1 MVTYIK
7 SDVRN
12 IYIELENELTP
23 ELYPN
28 LGTTWEDYLD
38 NLFVKLS
45 DEQVAFKNEHPK
57 AKVHEVWNMELDP
70 VHVRNL
76 DDAKNEKKSELAR
89 YKEQYVGDFKYNG
102 TKVWLSD
109 SERVVKKAEAENAKN
124 NGIETYLLSPE
135 LDAMPVNDAL
145 AVINSMTSRE
155 LACNQAVASKIEEI
169 DALEDIETVD
179 GVDVSEGF
187 PTEVEVSDATL
198 EKQTE
203 TEAKNNVQM
212 QVMKLMT
219 KQINSMELSDT
230 EALEV
235 KLLYPE
241 WTSFIGEQLEI
252 GMRVLHKN
260 KLYNVITPVNPVQD
274 LDGHRPGEQGS
285 QAMYTEINETNE
297 GTFEDP
303 IPYNNNMELF
313 EGKYYI
319 QDGIIYKC
327 TRDSQTPLYHPL
339 SSLVGIYVEVAT
351 E

>member
-1 MVTYIK
+1 
-7 SDVRN
+7 
-12 IYIELENELTP
+12 
-23 ELYPN
+23 
-28 LGTTWEDYLD
+28 
-38 NLFVKLS
+38 
-45 DEQVAFKNEHPK
+45 
-57 AKVHEVWNMELDP
+57 MELDP

-89 YKEQYVGDFKYNG
+89 YKEQHVGDFKYNG

-124 NGIETYLLSPE
+124 NGIETYLLSSE

-203 TEAKNNVQM
+203 TEAKNNAQM

-241 WTSFIGEQLEI
+241 WASFIGGQLEI

-260 KLYNVITPVNPVQD
+260 RLYNVITPVNPVQD
-274 LDGHRPGEQGS
+274 LEGHRPGEQGS
-285 QAMYTEINETNE
+285 QSMYTEINETNE

>member
-7 SDVRN
+7 SDVRK
-12 IYIELENELTP
+12 IFVEFENELSA
-23 ELYPN
+23 ELYSN
-28 LGTTWEDYLD
+28 LGTTWEDYIA
-38 NLFVKLS
+38 NKWVKLS
-45 DEQVAFKNEHPK
+45 DEQVAFRAEHPT

-89 YKEQYVGDFKYNG
+89 YKEQHVGDFKYNG

-109 SERVVKKAEAENAKN
+109 SERVIKKAEAENAKN
-124 NGIETYLLSPE
+124 NGIETYLLSAE

-145 AVINSMTSRE
+145 ALINSMTSRE

-187 PTEVEVSDATL
+187 PTEIEVSDATL
-198 EKQTE
+198 KKQTE
-203 TEAKNNVQM
+203 TEAKNNAQM
-212 QVMKLMT
+212 QLMKLMT

-235 KLLYPE
+235 KLCYPE
-241 WTSFIGEQLEI
+241 WASFIGGQLEV
-252 GMRVLHKN
+252 GMRVLHQN
-260 KLYNVITPVNPVQD
+260 KLYNVITPVNPVLD
-274 LDGHRPGEQGS
+274 LEGHRPGEQGS
-285 QAMYTEINETNE
+285 QALYTEINVTNE

-319 QDGIIYKC
+319 QDGVIYKC
-327 TRDSQTPLYHPL
+327 IRDSQTPLYHPL
-339 SSLVGIYVEVAT
+339 SSLVGIYVDVA
-351 E
+351 

>member
-12 IYIELENELTP
+12 IYIELENELAP

-45 DEQVAFKNEHPK
+45 DEQVAFRSEHPT
-57 AKVHEVWNMELDP
+57 AKVHEVWTMTMDT
-70 VHVRNL
+70 VHVRDIN
-76 DDAKNEKKSELAR
+76 DAKNEKKAELSR
-89 YKEQYVGDFKYNG
+89 YKEQHVGDFKYNG

-109 SERVVKKAEAENAKN
+109 SERVIKKAEAENAKN
-124 NGIETYLLSPE
+124 NGVETYLLSAE

-187 PTEVEVSDATL
+187 PTEIEVSDATL

-203 TEAKNNVQM
+203 TEAKNNAQM

-241 WTSFIGEQLEI
+241 WASFIGGQLEI
-252 GMRVLHKN
+252 GMRVLHQN
-260 KLYNVITPVNPVQD
+260 KLYNVITPVNPVLD
-274 LDGHRPGEQGS
+274 LEGHRPGEQGS
-285 QAMYTEINETNE
+285 QALYTEINETNE

-339 SSLVGIYVEVAT
+339 SSLVGLYVEVAS

>member
-76 DDAKNEKKSELAR
+76 DDAKNEKKSELVR
-89 YKEQYVGDFKYNG
+89 YKEQHVGDFKYNG

-124 NGIETYLLSPE
+124 NGIETYLLSFQ
-135 LDAMPVNDAL
+135 LDAMPVNNAL

-155 LACNQAVASKIEEI
+155 LACNQAVASKIKEI

-187 PTEVEVSDATL
+187 PTEVEVSDATS

-203 TEAKNNVQM
+203 TEAKNNAQM

-241 WTSFIGEQLEI
+241 WASFIGGQLEI

-260 KLYNVITPVNPVQD
+260 RLYNVITPVNPVQD

>member
-12 IYIELENELTP
+12 IYIELENELAP

-45 DEQVAFKNEHPK
+45 DEQVAFKNEHPE

-89 YKEQYVGDFKYNG
+89 YKEQHVGDFKYNG

-109 SERVVKKAEAENAKN
+109 SERVIKKAEAENAKK
-124 NGIETYLLSPE
+124 NGIETYLLSAE
-135 LDAMPVNDAL
+135 LDAMTVNDAL

-187 PTEVEVSDATL
+187 PTEIEVSDATL

-203 TEAKNNVQM
+203 TEAKNNAQM
-212 QVMKLMT
+212 QLMKLMT

-241 WTSFIGEQLEI
+241 WASFIGGQLEI
-252 GMRVLHKN
+252 GMRVLHQN
-260 KLYNVITPVNPVQD
+260 KLYNVITPVNPVLD
-274 LDGHRPGEQGS
+274 LEGHRPGEQGS

-319 QDGIIYKC
+319 QDGVIYKC

>member
-89 YKEQYVGDFKYNG
+89 YKEQHVGDFKYNG

-187 PTEVEVSDATL
+187 PTEIEVSDATL

-203 TEAKNNVQM
+203 TEAKNNAQM

-230 EALEV
+230 EAFEV

-241 WTSFIGEQLEI
+241 WASFIGGQLKI
-252 GMRVLHKN
+252 GMRVLHQN
-260 KLYNVITPVNPVQD
+260 KLYNVITPVNPVLD
-274 LDGHRPGEQGS
+274 LEGHRPGEQGS

-319 QDGIIYKC
+319 QDGVIYKC

>member
-7 SDVRN
+7 SDVRK
-12 IYIELENELTP
+12 IFVEFENELSA
-23 ELYPN
+23 ELYSN
-28 LGTTWEDYLD
+28 LGTTWEDYIA
-38 NLFVKLS
+38 NKWVKLS
-45 DEQVAFKNEHPK
+45 DEQVAFRAEHPT

-76 DDAKNEKKSELAR
+76 DDAKNKKKSELAK
-89 YKEQYVGDFKYNG
+89 YKEQHVGDFKYNG

-109 SERVVKKAEAENAKN
+109 SERVIKKAEAENAKN
-124 NGIETYLLSPE
+124 NGIETYLLSAE

-145 AVINSMTSRE
+145 ALINSMTSRE

-169 DALEDIETVD
+169 DALDDIETVD
-179 GVDVSEGF
+179 GVDVIEGF
-187 PTEVEVSDATL
+187 PTEIDVSDATL

-203 TEAKNNVQM
+203 TEAKNNAQM

-241 WTSFIGEQLEI
+241 WASFIGGQLEI
-252 GMRVLHKN
+252 GMRVLHQN
-260 KLYNVITPVNPVQD
+260 KLYKVINTVNPVLD
-274 LDGHRPGEQGS
+274 LEGHRPGEQGS

-319 QDGIIYKC
+319 QDGVIYKC
-327 TRDSQTPLYHPL
+327 IRDSQTPLYHPL
-339 SSLVGIYVEVAT
+339 SSLVGIYVDVA
-351 E
+351 